1 MKEDKII
8 EIARF
13 YEPERAYMLESLLK
27 SEGINCYLRNEYSS
41 QVMYPA
47 DMGGIRVEL
56 LESDAPR
63 ALAIMR
69 ANGYGDEKTNETP
82 TPGGW
87 GRHIPLLN
95 RLSPKKRWVVLI
107 IILLVWHCL
116 LLFCAQLI
124 ISFY

>member
-1 MKEDKII
+1 MKEDRII

-13 YEPERAYMLESLLK
+13 YEPEKAQMLESLLK

-63 ALAIMR
+63 ALAIMQ
-69 ANGYGDEKTNETP
+69 ANGYSDEKADKAPAAT
-82 TPGGW
+82 GW

-95 RLSPKKRWVVLI
+95 GLSPKKRWAV
-107 IILLVWHCL
+107 LLVVFLIWIYL
-116 LLFCAQLI
+116 LVFCAQLI
-124 ISFY
+124 ISL